1 MNGIM
6 RKKLR
11 EIQQTSP
18 LSGWIRL
25 STDGAAKVEVGVAGC
40 GGILRN
46 DNGVWMGSFSK
57 FLGNTTTYIWWKET
71 WGLYEGGMAN
81 NFGDN
86 KIVSA
91 SSFRGTC

>member
-46 DNGVWMGSFSK
+46 DNGVWMASFSK
-57 FLGNTTTYIWWKET
+57 HGDCMKEAWLIILGITR
-71 WGLYEGGMAN
+71 L
-81 NFGDN
+81 
-86 KIVSA
+86 
-91 SSFRGTC
+91 